1 MSLSFSEYPSRMS
14 TRAVAGFAAGV
25 GRCRYE
31 VRCVGP
37 LSSSLRRL
45 RSRTPSVARRGD
57 GNGEV
62 ISDTGRLVPVGDVI
76 GGGAGDVVVVEV
88 VLVVVVVAPV
98 PATSI
103 RTGAFNRMLLRI
115 ASFRSNSF
123 EALMAKLGE

>member
-57 GNGEV
+57 GNGEA
-62 ISDTGRLVPVGDVI
+62 IRDTGRLVPVGDVI
-76 GGGAGDVVVVEV
+76 GGGAGDVAVVV

-103 RTGAFNRMLLRI
+103 RTGTFNRMLLRI